1 LLKKLLLA
9 VNKLSQLLTKRAIL
23 EHPLHN
29 PPLAEDILQAAAR
42 IRPYVNRTPVITSST
57 LNRRMGAELF
67 FKCEN
72 FQKVGAFKARGAT
85 NAVFSLEESQ
95 TGSGAATHSSGNHA
109 QALSW
114 AASLRN
120 LPAYIVMPENSSPVK
135 INAVKEYGGIITFC
149 KPTLAAREETL
160 HEVIANTGA
169 VEIHPYNDLRIIAG
183 QATAAAEL
191 LEEIQDLDILIA
203 PVGGGGLLSGTAL
216 SAHYFSPKT
225 KVIGAEPEQAN
236 DAWISFTQ
244 KRFVPSLHPDTIA
257 DGLRTSL
264 GTLTFPIILEYVDR
278 IVTIPEESI
287 IRAMRLVWE
296 RMKILVETSSAVPVA
311 ALMDG
316 RIDVKGKK
324 AGIILSGGNVDLDQL
339 PWIK

>member
-1 LLKKLLLA
+1 
-9 VNKLSQLLTKRAIL
+9 
-23 EHPLHN
+23 
-29 PPLAEDILQAAAR
+29 
-42 IRPYVNRTPVITSST
+42 
-57 LNRRMGAELF
+57 MGTELF

-95 TGSGAATHSSGNHA
+95 TVHGVATHSSGNHA

-135 INAVKEYGGIITFC
+135 ISAVKDYGGIITFC
-149 KPTLAAREETL
+149 KPTLAAREENL
-160 HEVIANTGA
+160 SKVIADTGA
-169 VEIHPYNDLRIIAG
+169 IEIHPYNDLRIIAG

-191 LEEIQDLDILIA
+191 LEDIQDLDILLA

-225 KVIGAEPEQAN
+225 KVIAAEPEQAN
-236 DAWISFTQ
+236 DAWLSFTQ
-244 KRFVPSLHPDTIA
+244 KKFVPSLHPDTIA

-264 GTLTFPIILEYVDR
+264 GSFTFPIILEYVES
-278 IVTIPEESI
+278 IITVPEESI
-287 IRAMRLVWE
+287 VSAMRLVWE

-316 RIDVKGKK
+316 KIDVKGKK
-324 AGIILSGGNVDLDQL
+324 VGVILSGGNVDLDHL